1 MQKIWFIFNFTT
13 LALLIWDVINASPR
27 QLISQ
32 CRKLSPPFHQNSVTL
47 APVCSVVMQLGYQG
61 NPKVLI
67 FFCYIAAR
75 QKFLYHK
82 SYSLFGEQRTKSF
95 FLKKKK
101 KKGGAW
107 VLNGACRAH
116 CSWTQVYNTACCFSQ
131 HLLYCCELIDC
142 WEFSAIASR
151 GVSKL
156 SFGKGHICQR
166 ESI

>member
-13 LALLIWDVINASPR
+13 LALLIWDVINASPW

-82 SYSLFGEQRTKSF
+82 SYSLFLANNELEFFPPKKRTW
-95 FLKKKK
+95 
-101 KKGGAW
+101 GGRH
-107 VLNGACRAH
+107 VYTGACRTC
-116 CSWTQVYNTACCFSQ
+116 CSWTQVYNAACCFSQ
-131 HLLYCCELIDC
+131 HLLCCCELIDC
-142 WEFSAIASR
+142 WEILCYC
-151 GVSKL
+151 K
-156 SFGKGHICQR
+156 
-166 ESI
+166 

>member
-32 CRKLSPPFHQNSVTL
+32 CCKLSPPFHQNSVTL

-67 FFCYIAAR
+67 FFCYTAAR

-82 SYSLFGEQRTKSF
+82 SYSLFWWTKNLAFF
-95 FLKKKK
+95 FLKK
-101 KKGGAW
+101 GGTR
-107 VLNGACRAH
+107 VLNGACGTC
-116 CSWTQVYNTACCFSQ
+116 CSWTQVYNAACCFSQ
-131 HLLYCCELIDC
+131 HLLCCELIDC
-142 WEFSAIASR
+142 WEFSATASR

>member
-61 NPKVLI
+61 NPKLLI
-67 FFCYIAAR
+67 SFCYIAAR

-82 SYSLFGEQRTKSF
+82 SYSLFWWTVIF
-95 FLKKKK
+95 FPD
-101 KKGGAW
+101 KGGTRM
-107 VLNGACRAH
+107 LHDACGTC
-116 CSWTQVYNTACCFSQ
+116 CSWTQVSKTACCFSQ
-131 HLLYCCELIDC
+131 LLLYCCELIDC
-142 WEFSAIASR
+142 WDFSAIASR
-151 GVSKL
+151 GVLKL